1 MNNDIRIGLINWY
14 TNRHWFGN
22 VVRNLLLPLWLDW
35 ETRTIDFNLNSTPT
49 LDLYVFINLLSVN
62 RDKMHVLPTLTFPST
77 IKLNSNVL

>member
-35 ETRTIDFNLNSTPT
+35 ETRTIDFNLIP
-49 LDLYVFINLLSVN
+49 IGIIILLVCI
-62 RDKMHVLPTLTFPST
+62 L
-77 IKLNSNVL
+77 